1 MAQGRIKLG
10 VDIIKGN
17 TSGLTQIQA
26 ELAKIQQISLPS
38 LQLQG
43 IDITEKQLNAVKQE
57 AQELSNLLMKNYN
70 FKLNSVD
77 LQGLSKE
84 LHASGKTLAEL
95 EVQFSKIGPEG
106 QLAFAKINSEMKRT
120 NSVLKEAHPMLEKMG
135 KTFANTIRWTVA
147 TTAINSVT
155 GSIQKAWSFTKS
167 LDKSLTDIRVVT
179 GKSADEMKEFARQA
193 NSAAKALGSS
203 TKSYAD
209 AALIYYQ
216 QGLGEADVAAR
227 TKTTLKAANITG
239 QDARAVSEQLTAVWN
254 GYKVSAQES
263 EFYID
268 KLSAVATRT
277 AADLEELST
286 GMSRVASAAN
296 IMGVDIDQLNAQ
308 LATIISVTREAPE
321 SIGTALKT
329 VYARMSD
336 IQSGLDTETTLGEYT
351 TQLAQFGINALDA
364 QGNLRDMGDVVE
376 EIGSKWQFMTR
387 TQQAALAQTIAGT
400 RQYSRM
406 MALFDNWDMYTSAK
420 TTSRTAAGTLEK
432 QNEIALDS
440 LDKKLEQLTTTTEQ
454 LYLTLFDSK
463 GFKVLID
470 GFTSI
475 IELVSMFTES
485 LGGAVP
491 LLTTMGAVTLKL
503 TSSSISSFVGSAAQ
517 NRAINKSIKQ
527 QNAAIA
533 TGTDD
538 VSIIQDTINR
548 KKEYHKTDAQLRKN
562 TLKIDELYRDKIALD
577 EKYETLNKRDEH
589 FTPEILPLLK
599 ETSDQRNKKTAEF
612 NLAIDESV
620 ELQDKKEKLQKPGE
634 NFANVTYEELEKALE
649 VAKKRAQQ
657 DEQRLRAKRY
667 LSDEEYKIWEER
679 QLAEEEATI
688 RIKTLEAER
697 KSIETKA
704 ETEIKNIKEE
714 AVKVREAQLEE
725 WLEQEKKANEEI
737 LRLYEERKNKLNAI
751 DKKDRKDREAE
762 ADIQATIDKQVD
774 IKGIK
779 FTDAAQVEAARVS
792 MVQHQSKLEARAK
805 LVKGLQSGASTFDID
820 AENKALDIMKQEQ
833 AALKKEGA
841 SDKVFNELTHAIENL
856 EAAIEEAKKNPE
868 SITSEKLQDV
878 NTAKQTFAA
887 QASAQ
892 LKANLTANKRAQTAL
907 DSTEN
912 EKRQVRKAE
921 REEERK
927 RIRNNKY
934 TKTEAEATEELKKFE
949 TKTGRNTVKK
959 DLKTKYKDELDTLKE
974 AEKDKIKIVTQSQED
989 QQEVIAATIQM
1000 EENAQK
1006 QRAADDSFDAQKIKA
1021 KATTEAIT
1029 KTVEATLSLV
1039 TAISTLAN
1047 LPSIWNNEDLSAG
1060 EKAVQILMNVVPATI
1075 ALGIALK
1082 TIIPGLQQIKNEGWK
1097 AVGAFFGIGM
1107 GAKAAE
1113 AGVEGADKATKTF
1126 TKTLLASPL
1135 LPFIGILLAA
1145 VAALALIIHL
1155 VDQAVKAYNKDA
1167 IAAEKAAKRADELA
1181 EAYSRVKAEY
1191 ESLKES
1197 IEDYHAAQDA
1207 IDKLVVGTDE
1217 WREAIAEANAQIMEL
1232 VQTYPELAKY
1242 LSSEGGRLT
1251 ISEEGL
1257 EAVEQAKRQETNSA
1271 YRESLQAQIDAAE
1284 KKRTANITSFK
1295 RTTHL
1300 GGADFDN
1307 ALTILAQP
1315 GNEGALLS
1323 SKALRETLQTFGDTS
1338 MQNELNNYGFAEQL
1352 MAHRDSLEE
1361 LVAAT
1366 RESITTNDALAK
1378 EITRSRLS
1386 ENQTY
1391 QQWTDKLSE
1400 LTAPDKQ
1407 DYQSSAEYTKAVL
1420 EYEAQRKSIEQEMSN
1435 AEAYFGS
1442 ETYSEQKKKD
1452 LKAQWYDGGDSIMDA
1467 SNEERAKMLKR
1478 YWSRKLGIPENDIQV
1493 SYVEGDS
1500 YTLRYLKDG
1509 QMTKQSGLN
1518 YEDMSDD
1525 FIEQELANTT
1535 ISQAEIN
1542 EFQKKFDKAFGDS
1555 TANLKTAFSTFI
1567 GDGLGDFAA
1576 STNKEFEAFSK
1587 GFKGLTF
1594 DDVRQN
1600 SDLYEDLKRKAEALG
1615 LKTTDEALEKLLK
1628 GIQAG
1633 IENYELQ
1640 EAKIQSLFL
1649 NTAGV
1654 AGGTGNVAGVLGE
1667 TAANAFENLSQ
1678 SIKLQLAQLWND
1690 LALAS
1695 SEGAKVATSILSELT
1710 ADNATLISTALQR
1723 TDWTDAESI
1732 EEFNALMASST
1743 NATTEELKDFV
1754 FQMKYAKGLIA
1765 DFNISKAA
1773 EDFTN
1778 LQSILEAVA
1787 KEERNITTEQYETLT
1802 YEMQSYFLRMADGT
1816 YSLIGIA
1823 EEFADKARE
1832 ARRNSLVE
1840 QAGELLKKELL
1851 SFTDARTVTDAEK
1864 QKIAEDRAARKA
1876 ELEKRV
1882 EETAKVATKEQID
1895 AADSTEQSN
1904 ANDLLDFI
1912 ETANLEQYDANWIS
1926 AMRKKVDT
1934 VGGLSSQEAD
1944 LVIEAYTAAKT
1955 SIEAEIEKLD
1965 PDQLEQAYQDY
1976 LTEKLAENNIQLDD
1990 SFALTKET
1998 KAVFSQIFAEET
2010 SVNGLEKAFTLLQE
2024 QEGYDSLAQK
2034 DRDWIAQQYE
2044 HYQEKLQTDLKNFTL
2059 DVDPY
2064 KEINQELDKAAKK
2077 LEKLNTLASLL
2088 TGEDYLDN
2096 LKAQNDVL
2104 NEQIATQQKA
2114 LGEDGI
2120 YAKEVQDKRR
2130 ELEKV
2135 FAEAG
2140 LQGFTFDENGN
2151 ITNYNEALTAAENTL
2166 RQSED
2171 LGVANTFKENIT
2183 NALDAYDTALSNQI
2197 DAEADMLDK
2206 KTQILANNIE
2216 AFEFTLELKID
2227 KRELQKDYTDFLRSF
2242 TKDNEY
2248 TSLTQLNMQDIETV
2262 ANTLQDYKTALD
2274 ELESKQILSEEEINS
2289 LTEIGDNIISQ
2300 ADYEVEKKEL
2310 INNLMNEGITLLD
2323 ARNSLEETYLNYQEA
2338 IESAYE
2344 DYITLIETAN
2354 SLLEYQVTVSE
2365 LLYGDKAF
2373 KHMSDYYEKQVANNA
2388 LLVAI
2393 TRERYEQDRAAYGQL
2408 LKEGLTF
2415 DDEKVVAA
2423 REQYLASGQ
2432 AYAET
2437 LATDAATYAEQYSNT
2452 LETILSN
2459 FSEKMLDDIAIKEWA
2474 WALSTG
2480 DLILDSIEEAY
2491 GKAELQR
2498 KLNAAMRDN
2507 SNLKAQQ
2514 ALKAVYDAQL
2524 KALEK
2529 KEKLSQRDLE
2539 RAQQQLDIEIARL
2552 ALEDARDS
2560 KTQMRLMRDSNGMY
2574 SYQYI
2579 ADQNAID
2586 TKQKQYEDALKKQ
2599 RDDDQAN
2606 LKEQMSLWQ
2615 QLQSDMST
2623 ELSELNIADVDNYE
2637 ANKNAI
2643 IAQYSPLFKAVLE
2656 NIQYA
2661 ATGLENSSASLGA
2674 YYGTEVIDPLLV
2686 SKAVTDVLGIKG
2698 ADIDNWLTTL
2708 GNDMSNAQDMAQE
2721 GVITATTALTE
2732 VTKELYDAIVGNGS
2746 DSLTG
2751 AQLGQIQALTEMNSA
2766 MDNVITNL
2774 GLLDEALK
2782 TVKEDISKLSEGL
2795 GVKGTSTKYEIIIDD
2810 DTMTLTPV
2818 ALDTGGYTGIWGS
2831 EGRLATLHE
2840 KELVLNKQ
2848 DTINIL
2854 QAVDIVRSLGDSM
2867 FNTVSGMGRGYNLP
2881 MAAWELVKDF
2891 IIEQTVYINAEFPEA
2906 SDRNEIE
2913 AAFEELILLATQHAF
2928 DSTKD

>member
-10 VDIIKGN
+10 VDIVKGN

-43 IDITEKQLNAVKQE
+43 IDVTEKQLNAVKQE

-95 EVQFSKIGPEG
+95 EVKFSKLGPEG

-120 NSVLKEAHPMLEKMG
+120 NQVLKEAHPMLEKMG
-135 KTFANTIRWTVA
+135 KTFANTIRWSVA

-155 GSIQKAWSFTKS
+155 GSIQRAWSFTKS

-263 EFYID
+263 EIYID
-268 KLSAVATRT
+268 KLSAVAART

-308 LATIISVTREAPE
+308 LATIVSVTREAPE
-321 SIGTALKT
+321 SVGTALKT

-336 IQSGLDTETTLGEYT
+336 IQSGLDAETTLGEYT

-376 EIGSKWQFMTR
+376 EIGGKWQFMTR

-485 LGGAVP
+485 LGGAIP
-491 LLTTMGAVTLKL
+491 LLATMGAVTLKL
-503 TSSSISSFVGSAAQ
+503 TSSSISGFVGSAVQ

-527 QNAAIA
+527 QNAIRSQGQDEASLLDLKIERKMRWNELN
-533 TGTDD
+533 
-538 VSIIQDTINR
+538 SEQIQKT
-548 KKEYHKTDAQLRKN
+548 KEYNEIKAEMKKNAEKLQPTKAPDPTSDEYKAMIAEQEKLRQELN
-562 TLKIDELYRDKIALD
+562 KITRRKGEILD
-577 EKYETLNKRDEH
+577 EKEQIAAGEKMGKLN
-589 FTPEILPLLK
+589 I
-599 ETSDQRNKKTAEF
+599 A
-612 NLAIDESV
+612 
-620 ELQDKKEKLQKPGE
+620 ELQQ
-634 NFANVTYEELEKALE
+634 AKAIAE
-649 VAKKRAQQ
+649 KRAQQ
-657 DEQRLRAKRY
+657 DEQRLRARRY

-688 RIKTLEAER
+688 RIKALEAER
-697 KSIETKA
+697 KSVETKA
-704 ETEIKNIKEE
+704 EAEIKNIKEE
-714 AVKVREAQLEE
+714 AVKAREAQLEE
-725 WLEQEKKANEEI
+725 WLDQEKKANEEI
-737 LRLYEERKNKLNAI
+737 VRLYKEREKQLKAI
-751 DKKDRKDREAE
+751 DKASQKDRETE
-762 ADIQATIDKQVD
+762 ADIQAIVAKQTNIKKAID
-774 IKGIK
+774 
-779 FTDAAQVEAARVS
+779 FTDADSVEAARVS
-792 MVQHQSKLEARAK
+792 MVQHQSELEARAK
-805 LVKGLQSGASTFDID
+805 LVKGLQSGAGTFDIG
-820 AENKALDIMKQEQ
+820 AEEKALSIMQEEQ
-833 AALKKEGA
+833 TALEKEGA
-841 SDKVFNELTHAIENL
+841 SQAVINELTTAIENL
-856 EAAIEEAKKNPE
+856 KITIDQAQKNPE
-868 SITSEKLQDV
+868 AITSDTLQKA
-878 NTAKQTFAA
+878 NEAKQTFAV

-892 LKANLTANKRAQTAL
+892 LKTNLTANKRAQAAL

-912 EKRQVRKAE
+912 EKRQARKAE
-921 REEERK
+921 YKQARE
-927 RIRNNKY
+927 RINDQNKI
-934 TKTEAEATEELKKFE
+934 TEKAANDAAENVKTLKS
-949 TKTGRNTVKK
+949 KTGRDKAKK
-959 DLKTKYKDELDTLKE
+959 DLEIERE
-974 AEKDKIKIVTQSQED
+974 AELKNLQKTEDDKIEILTKSQED
-989 QQEVIAATIQM
+989 QQAIIDATMQM
-1000 EENAQK
+1000 EENAQN
-1006 QRAADDSFDAQKIKA
+1006 QRAADDSFDKQKIKA
-1021 KATTEAIT
+1021 KETTEAIT

-1047 LPSIWNNEDLSAG
+1047 LPSIWNSEDLSAG
-1060 EKAVQILMNVVPATI
+1060 EKAAQILMNIVPATI
-1075 ALGIALK
+1075 ALGVALK
-1082 TIIPGLQQIKNEGWK
+1082 TIVPGLQKIKNEGWK
-1097 AVGAFFGIGM
+1097 TVGAFFGIGV

-1113 AGVEGADKATKTF
+1113 KGVEGADKATKTF
-1126 TKTLLASPL
+1126 GKTLLSSPL
-1135 LPFIGILLAA
+1135 LPFIGILLAV

-1155 VDQAVKAYNKDA
+1155 IDQGVKAYNKDA
-1167 IAAEKAAKRADELA
+1167 IAAEKAAKHADELA

-1191 ESLKES
+1191 ESLKKS
-1197 IEDYHAAQDA
+1197 IEDYHSAQDA
-1207 IDKLVVGTDE
+1207 IDKLVIGTDE
-1217 WREAIAEANAQIMEL
+1217 WRDAIAEANAQIMEL

-1257 EAVEQAKRQETNSA
+1257 EAVEQVKRQETNSA

-1284 KKRTANITSFK
+1284 KKTTENATSFK
-1295 RTTHL
+1295 RKA
-1300 GGADFDN
+1300 GVSGAEFED
-1307 ALTILAQP
+1307 ALKILAQP
-1315 GNEGALLS
+1315 GNEEALLS
-1323 SKALRETLQTFGDTS
+1323 SETLKETLQAFGDTG
-1338 MQNELNNYGFAEQL
+1338 MKTELQDSGFAEQL
-1352 MAHRDSLEE
+1352 IAHRDSLAE

-1366 RESITTNDALAK
+1366 RESIATNDALTK
-1378 EITRSRLS
+1378 EIARSRLS

-1391 QQWTDKLSE
+1391 QQWTDRLSE

-1407 DYQSSAEYTKAVL
+1407 DYQSPAEYAKAVL

-1442 ETYSEQKKKD
+1442 KAYSEQKKQE
-1452 LKAQWYDGGDSIMDA
+1452 LKAQWYDDGDSIMDA
-1467 SNEERAKMLKR
+1467 TWDERETMLKR

-1493 SYVEGDS
+1493 AYVNGDS
-1500 YTLRYLKDG
+1500 YTLKYLKDG
-1509 QMTKQSGLN
+1509 EWTKQSGLN

-1525 FIEQELANTT
+1525 FIEQELANAT
-1535 ISQAEIN
+1535 ISQTEIN

-1555 TANLKTAFSTFI
+1555 TSNLKTAFSTFI
-1567 GDGLGDFAA
+1567 GDGLGDFSAL
-1576 STNKEFEAFSK
+1576 TEEEFEAFSA

-1594 DDVRQN
+1594 NDIRLDPT
-1600 SDLYEDLKRKAEALG
+1600 LYEDLKQKARALG
-1615 LKTTDEALEKLLK
+1615 LETTDEALKKLFQ
-1628 GIQAG
+1628 GIQSG
-1633 IENYELQ
+1633 IENYEQQ

-1654 AGGTGNVAGVLGE
+1654 AEGTGDITSVLGA
-1667 TAANAFENLSQ
+1667 TAAHAFENLSQ
-1678 SIKLQLAQLWND
+1678 AIKLQLAQLWND

-1695 SEGAKVATSILSELT
+1695 SEGAEVATSILSELT
-1710 ADNATLISTALQR
+1710 AEDATLISTALSR
-1723 TDWTDAESI
+1723 TDWSDTESI
-1732 EEFNALMASST
+1732 TEFNALMASST

-1754 FQMKYAKGLIA
+1754 FQMRYAKGLIE

-1773 EDFTN
+1773 DDFTN
-1778 LQSILEAVA
+1778 LQSILEAVV
-1787 KEERNITTEQYETLT
+1787 KEERNITTEQFETLT
-1802 YEMQSYFLRMADGT
+1802 NEMQSYFLRMADGT
-1816 YSLIGIA
+1816 YTLVGAA
-1823 EEFADKARE
+1823 EEFAEKAKE
-1832 ARRNSLVE
+1832 ARRNALVE
-1840 QAGELLKKELL
+1840 QAGELLKKELT

-1864 QKIAEDRAARKA
+1864 QKIAEDRAARKTQ
-1876 ELEKRV
+1876 LEKAA
-1882 EETAKVATKEQID
+1882 EKTSKVATKKQID
-1895 AADSTEQSN
+1895 SGAATERSN
-1904 ANDLLDFI
+1904 AATLLDFI
-1912 ETANLEQYDANWIS
+1912 ESANLEQYDANWIS
-1926 AMRKKVDT
+1926 AMRKAAADSA
-1934 VGGLSSQEAD
+1934 GGLSSNESR
-1944 LVIEAYTAAKT
+1944 LVVEAYNVAKASVAT
-1955 SIEAEIEKLD
+1955 EIANLSS
-1965 PDQLEQAYQDY
+1965 DQGLKQAYQDY
-1976 LTEKLAENNIQLDD
+1976 LAEKLAENNIQLDD

-1998 KAVFSQIFAEET
+1998 KALFSQIFAEET
-2010 SVNGLEKAFTLLQE
+2010 SVNGLEKAFALLKE
-2024 QEGYDSLAQK
+2024 QEGYDSLAQE
-2034 DRDWIAQQYE
+2034 DRDWIAKQYE
-2044 HYQEKLQTDLKNFTL
+2044 QYQEKLQTDLKNFTL

-2077 LEKLNTLASLL
+2077 LEKLNALASLL

-2114 LGEDGI
+2114 LGDSGV
-2120 YAKEVQDKRR
+2120 YTKEVQDKRQ
-2130 ELEKV
+2130 ELETV

-2151 ITNYNEALTAAENTL
+2151 ITNYNEVLTSAENTL
-2166 RQSED
+2166 RQSKD
-2171 LGVANTFKENIT
+2171 LGTANTFKENIVS
-2183 NALDAYDTALSNQI
+2183 ALDAYDEALSKQI

-2227 KRELQKDYTDFLRSF
+2227 KHKLQRDYTDFLRSF
-2242 TKDNEY
+2242 TKDSEY
-2248 TSLTQLNMQDIETV
+2248 TSLIQLNMQDIETV

-2274 ELESKQILSEEEINS
+2274 ELESKQILSAAEINALAEVS
-2289 LTEIGDNIISQ
+2289 DNIISQ
-2300 ADYEVEKKEL
+2300 ADYEAQKQGV
-2310 INNLMNEGITLLD
+2310 INNLMSEGINLLD
-2323 ARNSLEETYLNYQEA
+2323 ARNSLEETYLGYQEA
-2338 IESAYE
+2338 VESAYE

-2354 SLLEYQVTVSE
+2354 DLLEYQVTVSE
-2365 LLYGDKAF
+2365 LLYGNKAF
-2373 KHMSDYYEKQVANNA
+2373 KHMNDYYEKQVANNA
-2388 LLVAI
+2388 LLVTA
-2393 TRERYEQDRAAYGQL
+2393 TRERYEQDRVAYNQF

-2423 REQYLASGQ
+2423 REQYLASGK

-2437 LATDAATYAEQYSNT
+2437 LATDATTYAEQYNNT

-2459 FSEKMLDDIAIKEWA
+2459 FSEKMLDDTAIKEWA
-2474 WALSTG
+2474 WALSTD

-2491 GKAELQR
+2491 GKTELQR

-2514 ALKAVYDAQL
+2514 ALKTVYDAQL

-2560 KTQMRLMRDSNGMY
+2560 KTQMRLMRNSNGMY
-2574 SYQYI
+2574 SYQYV

-2586 TKQKQYEDALKKQ
+2586 AKQKEYEEALKKQ
-2599 RDDDQAN
+2599 RDDDQAS

-2615 QLQSDMST
+2615 QLQSDMSA
-2623 ELSELNIADVDNYE
+2623 ELSELNVTDVDNYE

-2661 ATGLENSSASLGA
+2661 ATGLENSSASLGD

-2686 SKAVTDVLGIKG
+2686 SKAVTDALGIKD
-2698 ADIDNWLTTL
+2698 ADIDNWLAAL
-2708 GNDMSNAQDMAQE
+2708 GNDMSNAQGLAQE
-2721 GVITATTALTE
+2721 GVTAATTALTE
-2732 VTKELYDAIVGNGS
+2732 VTKELYNAIAGNGS
-2746 DSLTG
+2746 DSLAG

-2766 MDNVITNL
+2766 MNNVVTNL

-2782 TVKEDISKLSEGL
+2782 TIKEDISKLSEGL
-2795 GVKGTSTKYEIIIDD
+2795 GVKGVSTKYEITIDD
-2810 DTMTLTPV
+2810 KTMTLTPV
-2818 ALDTGGYTGIWGS
+2818 TLDTGGYTGIWGS

-2848 DTINIL
+2848 DTVNIL

-2867 FNTVSGMGRGYNLP
+2867 LNTVSDMGRGYNLP
-2881 MAAWELVKDF
+2881 MAAWELVKEF
-2891 IIEQTVYINAEFPEA
+2891 IVEQTVHINAEFPNA
-2906 SDRNEIE
+2906 TDRSEIE
-2913 AAFEELILLATQHAF
+2913 AAFEELMLLATQHAF